1 MMNLT
6 IALRNEL
13 MMSVLRD
20 QMLSEFKKLEG
31 KFKQEANRLAD
42 KENDGLY
49 VITSKVISDAGKD
62 PSNFL
67 HCKRTGSLNSAS
79 KFLVTHKTGSTKHY
93 MFNLNTEVPIDNP
106 HLTASYW
113 SGSVELKPDAKAK
126 SLLAQITEF
135 YLNARE
141 LRDNLNAVLNSVKTV
156 KKLQELTSVFNPFI
170 PTNSAC
176 TALLPAEAILKI
188 NELKSPKTKVKKAA

>member
-1 MMNLT
+1 MNLT